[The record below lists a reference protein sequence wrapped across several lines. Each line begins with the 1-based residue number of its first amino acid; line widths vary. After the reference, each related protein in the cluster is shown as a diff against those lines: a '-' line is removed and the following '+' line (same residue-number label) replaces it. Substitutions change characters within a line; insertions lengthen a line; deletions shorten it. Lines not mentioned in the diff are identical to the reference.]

1 MLDALTT
8 WSVAAATPILAQTV
22 LQPSD
27 VTETLQRLD
36 FVKALASLVVVAV
49 AWAIDRFVKSTLDRF
64 GEGVARQRLFA
75 KKLASFVRLGVFFV
89 AAALIVTILL
99 GGQERALLG
108 VLGTFG
114 LAVGF
119 ALKDTMSS
127 IVTGVLILI
136 DQPFQVGDRVRFG
149 DTYGEV
155 KEVGLRSV
163 KIRTSDDDMVSIP
176 NNKFLTESVSSSSG
190 GTLQMMV
197 SVPFHISVTEDF
209 RLARKIVYDACVT
222 SRFVFLDRPV
232 EIELEEVARDTA
244 FATIITCKAYVID
257 TQFEKDFVTDVTER
271 VKRTFRAR
279 GIEAPY
285 AREHALPAGEQRTS
299 RTGGEVSP

>member
-1 MLDALTT
+1 METLLTSMALLGAGTT
-8 WSVAAATPILAQTV
+8 VAQTLV
-22 LQPSD
+22 EPSE
-27 VTETLQRLD
+27 VTQTLQRLD
-36 FVKALASLVVVAV
+36 FVKAAASFIVVAL
-49 AWAIDRFVKSTLDRF
+49 AWGLDRFVKNTLDRL
-64 GEGVARQRLFA
+64 GEGMARQRLFA
-75 KKLASFVRLGVFFV
+75 KKLASFVRLAVFFV
-89 AAALIVTILL
+89 AAGLVITIVL

-127 IVTGVLILI
+127 IVTGLLILI

-149 DTYGEV
+149 GTYGEV
-155 KEVGLRSV
+155 KEIGLRSV
-163 KIRTSDDDMVSIP
+163 KIHTSDDDTVSIP
-176 NNKFLTESVSSSSG
+176 NNKFLTESVASASA

-197 SVPFHISVTEDF
+197 SIPFYISVTEDF
-209 RLARKIVYDACVT
+209 QKARKIVYDACVT
-222 SRFVFLDRPV
+222 SRFVFLERPV

-257 TQFEKDFVTDVTER
+257 TQFEKAFVTDVTER
-271 VKRTFRAR
+271 VKRIFRQR

-285 AREHALPAGEQRTS
+285 AREHAFPS
-299 RTGGEVSP
+299 RNAAGEVSS

>member
-1 MLDALTT
+1 MLDSMTFWGLTALVP
-8 WSVAAATPILAQTV
+8 SLAQSV
-22 LQPSD
+22 IDPSD

-36 FVKALASLVVVAV
+36 FVKAAASLVVLAL
-49 AWAIDRFVKSTLDRF
+49 AWGIDRFVRTTLNRF

-89 AAALIVTILL
+89 AAALVITILL

-127 IVTGVLILI
+127 IVTGILILV
-136 DQPFQVGDRVRFG
+136 DQPFQVGDRIYFG

-163 KIRTSDDDMVSIP
+163 KVRTSDDDLVSIP
-176 NNKFLTESVSSSSG
+176 NNKFLTESVASPTAGS
-190 GTLQMMV
+190 LQMMV
-197 SVPFHISVTEDF
+197 TVPFYISVTEDF
-209 RLARKIVYDACVT
+209 QLARKLVYDACVT
-222 SRFVFLDRPV
+222 SRFVYLERPV

-244 FATIITCKAYVID
+244 FATIITCKAFVID
-257 TQFEKDFVTDVTER
+257 TQFEKAFVTDVTER
-271 VKRTFRAR
+271 VKREFRSR

-285 AREHALPAGEQRTS
+285 AREHAFSAS
-299 RTGGEVSP
+299 KADAEVSG

>member
-1 MLDALTT
+1 MLDGMTFWGFTALVPT
-8 WSVAAATPILAQTV
+8 LAQTV
-22 LQPSD
+22 IEPSD

-36 FVKALASLVVVAV
+36 FVKAAASLIVLAL
-49 AWAIDRFVKSTLDRF
+49 AWGIDRFVKTTLDRF
-64 GEGVARQRLFA
+64 GEGMARQRLFA

-89 AAALIVTILL
+89 AAALVITILL

-127 IVTGVLILI
+127 IVTGILILI
-136 DQPFQVGDRVRFG
+136 DQPFQVGDRVHFG

-176 NNKFLTESVSSSSG
+176 NNKFLTESVASSSA
-190 GTLQMMV
+190 GTLQMMAKV
-197 SVPFHISVTEDF
+197 QFYISVTEDF
-209 RLARKIVYDACVT
+209 QLARKLVYDACVT
-222 SRFVFLDRPV
+222 SRFVFLERPV

-271 VKRTFRAR
+271 VKRQFRAR

-285 AREHALPAGEQRTS
+285 AREHAFPSAKAARAGA
-299 RTGGEVSP
+299 EVSG